1 MSYGIPEE
9 LTYESLNR
17 LYPSVKSEYRKNPI
31 NGATFTSGDIQL
43 RINKM
48 PRSFLNPATLCL
60 NFRVRHVIS
69 AGGTAVAAAGTES
82 ISILGNA
89 LSYYAQQV
97 VKPVSGQWQDTISY
111 PGLISNTIMNMTTG
125 ATDKMQMISLGYN
138 QTSATASLTNTGD
151 TFANTAGILANA
163 TQIFYRSYSV
173 PIIGI
178 LNTHKLIPLFC
189 DELQLDFTVN
199 NENNFMVKTLNNTTT
214 HTWQIEDVEIVG
226 DVLTME
232 ESGFNELLK
241 SYPNGMSI
249 KSESYLYGTSSLPAQ
264 AKGSYDITYSHG
276 LNSLK
281 KFIWWSS
288 PTGQWEGLYGG
299 VNPNLQNY
307 QLMIGSTAYPQLP
320 VKSYSVAEQFY
331 QNQKSF
337 GAFMSTNHC
346 GSMNRSSFAKCSLPV
361 VGSKFTSEFSAYVNA
376 KPAIAA
382 MITSESS
389 SKYYCSLDLELIN
402 QLKNTLYSGISTKGA
417 SNLLRLTV
425 AETLADVVH
434 NITFY
439 SVYDAVI
446 TFDWINGQIF
456 SST

>member
-60 NFRVRHVIS
+60 NFRTRHVIS
-69 AGGTAVAAAGTES
+69 AGTTAVAAGGTES

-151 TFANTAGILANA
+151 TFANTAAMLANA

-199 NENNFMVKTLNNTTT
+199 NENNFMVKTLTGTTT

-249 KSESYLYGTSSLPAQ
+249 KSESYLYGTSSIPAQ

-346 GSMNRSSFAKCSLPV
+346 GSMNRSSFAKCSAPV
-361 VGSKFTSEFSAYVNA
+361 AGSKFTSEFGEYVNA
-376 KPAIAA
+376 KPTIAN
-382 MITSESS
+382 MITSENS

-417 SNLLRLTV
+417 SNLLRLTI
-425 AETLADVVH
+425 AETLANVVH